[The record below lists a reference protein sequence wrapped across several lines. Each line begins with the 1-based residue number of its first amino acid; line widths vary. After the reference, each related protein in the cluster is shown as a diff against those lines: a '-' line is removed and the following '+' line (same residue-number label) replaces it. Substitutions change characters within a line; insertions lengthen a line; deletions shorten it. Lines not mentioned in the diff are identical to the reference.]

1 MELVI
6 AAVIVVVVAAILG
19 VYVWASYNSLVALN
33 RRVDEAWSDIT
44 VQVKRR
50 SDLLPRLVDAVQGY
64 ASHERAVFDAVTRAR
79 ADTVA
84 APDATSASAAENRMQ
99 TAIKSLFRVA
109 EGYPQL
115 QSSQEFLS
123 LQADLVE
130 TEDKIQASR
139 RFYNGGVRELN
150 SKVKSFPNSL
160 YSRRA
165 GIHQRAFFEVSSLAA
180 ISEPPRVQF

>member
-19 VYVWASYNSLVALN
+19 VYVWASYHSLVALN

-44 VQVKRR
+44 VQMRRR
-50 SDLLPRLVDAVQGY
+50 SDVLPRLADRVQAY
-64 ASHERAVFDAVTRAR
+64 ASHERAVFDAVDRAR
-79 ADTVA
+79 TDTIA
-84 APDATSASAAENRMQ
+84 APDATAASAAENRMQ

-115 QSSQEFLS
+115 QSSQDFLR
-123 LQADLVE
+123 LQSDLVE

-165 GIHQRAFFEVSSLAA
+165 GIDQRDYFEVSSLAA